1 MISFPFF
8 SQPLCHCYL
17 PSLTCFSRDHLMG
30 HYINCA
36 HCSFIACN
44 KLAVHNPVAVAM
56 RLNEIVLHFNVCL
69 FFILITSL
77 YFHLSCIQKELF
89 PWVCFMHIFKIYL
102 LGKLLRESVQTCALV
117 VGTYYN
123 SFFLFKASGFWST
136 FSFFFAFFLFCSTS
150 LSLPLHLP
158 LPPPPLSLSLH
169 LPLPLSLCRRNEPIS
184 RPHSWHS
191 TKFNESQS
199 EAAKTHSP
207 PITVWHNRY
216 DAR

>member
-44 KLAVHNPVAVAM
+44 KLAVHNLVAVAM
-56 RLNEIVLHFNVCL
+56 RLNEIVLHFNMCL

-102 LGKLLRESVQTCALV
+102 LGNLLRESVQTCALV
-117 VGTYYN
+117 VGTDYN
-123 SFFLFKASGFWST
+123 SFFFLKRLVSDPL
-136 FSFFFAFFLFCSTS
+136 SFFCLFSILLCLSLSPPPSASTPSPS
-150 LSLPLHLP
+150 LSLPP
-158 LPPPPLSLSLH
+158 STSTPLSLQEEWTHKQASLLAFH
-169 LPLPLSLCRRNEPIS
+169 QVQWNPVRSC
-184 RPHSWHS
+184 
-191 TKFNESQS
+191 
-199 EAAKTHSP
+199 
-207 PITVWHNRY
+207 
-216 DAR
+216 